1 MRLLLTSHYFFII
14 PIRLIRYSLSIKPFH
29 HSSLIMIMVRARA
42 LLSLLSS
49 PPFTLDSF
57 YNGHMSALDMTS
69 AKTHI
74 RQLALQQVRSMPDRI
89 KNQCDAELLQH
100 FLCSDEYRAARTIAT
115 YMSLPHE
122 FDTHPLIEAALRD
135 GKCVLIPHTLPHL
148 PHHRMEFCIYD
159 HNHLQRSRMSIIEP
173 EEKNAAHHVVSP
185 EDIDLIHVPAVA
197 INSANY
203 RIGYG
208 KGYYDR
214 YLHNYSG
221 ATISTIYRCQL
232 ADFSPESHDIPV
244 HHVLYA

>member
-173 EEKNAAHHVVSP
+173 EEKTQLITSSLLKTSTSFTSLQLRLILPIIASATAKATMTDTCTTIQAQLSARFIAA
-185 EDIDLIHVPAVA
+185 
-197 INSANY
+197 N
-203 RIGYG
+203 
-208 KGYYDR
+208 
-214 YLHNYSG
+214 
-221 ATISTIYRCQL
+221 
-232 ADFSPESHDIPV
+232 
-244 HHVLYA
+244 